1 MRAWDIFA
9 SPCIVYILAD
19 IDTNTA
25 QISCFILRDIDYLVH
40 DSIGLSSGILTD
52 YLSLFLYPYEYTST
66 CRKIVFPFP

>member
-25 QISCFILRDIDYLVH
+25 QISCFILRDIDYFVH
-40 DSIGLSSGILTD
+40 DSIDLSSGILKD
-52 YLSLFLYPYEYTST
+52 
-66 CRKIVFPFP
+66 KIHT

>member
-25 QISCFILRDIDYLVH
+25 QISCFILRDIDYFVH
-40 DSIGLSSGILTD
+40 DSIDLSSGILMDEIHT
-52 YLSLFLYPYEYTST
+52 SLIFFIIFS
-66 CRKIVFPFP
+66 F

>member
-25 QISCFILRDIDYLVH
+25 QISCFILRDIDYFVH
-40 DSIGLSSGILTD
+40 DSIDFSSGILKD
-52 YLSLFLYPYEYTST
+52 
-66 CRKIVFPFP
+66 KIYR